1 MAPGRRHSPAPPPPA
16 VPEGQERAGDLPARL
31 APLSPGL
38 DRPPGSPGEAAGRR
52 RRSPTGRRPAEAAP
66 APGRGAG
73 GWAGS
78 STAAP
83 GLRRASSGRARA
95 RAGPFPA
102 AAPGLPLPAARSG
115 PGGGRR
121 GPRGSGGER
130 GSARR
135 GAAGGMALVPYEEG
149 AGWGARQ
156 LHSPSATFRFARR
169 TIRLRQDWRRL
180 GVAAVVWDAA
190 VVLCAY
196 LEMGSIDLRDR
207 SVIELG
213 AGTGLLGIVATLL
226 GARVTIT
233 DRAAALEFLESNVQ
247 ANLPSELRPRAV
259 VKELTWGKD
268 LGNFPPGAF
277 DFILGADIVYL
288 EETFAELLQTLEH
301 LCSEQTVILLSC
313 RIRYERDHKFL
324 KMLRG
329 RFSVY
334 EVHYDSSQDVHI
346 YKAQRGSPKDDF

>member
-1 MAPGRRHSPAPPPPA
+1 
-16 VPEGQERAGDLPARL
+16 
-31 APLSPGL
+31 
-38 DRPPGSPGEAAGRR
+38 
-52 RRSPTGRRPAEAAP
+52 
-66 APGRGAG
+66 
-73 GWAGS
+73 
-78 STAAP
+78 
-83 GLRRASSGRARA
+83 
-95 RAGPFPA
+95 
-102 AAPGLPLPAARSG
+102 
-115 PGGGRR
+115 
-121 GPRGSGGER
+121 
-130 GSARR
+130 
-135 GAAGGMALVPYEEG
+135 MALVPYEEG

-156 LHSPSATFRFARR
+156 LHSPSATYRFASH
-169 TIRLRQDWRRL
+169 TIRLKQDWRRL

-196 LEMGSIDLRDR
+196 LEMGGIDLRDQ

-226 GARVTIT
+226 

-334 EVHYDSSQDVHI
+334 EVHYDSSKDVHI
-346 YKAQRGSPKDDF
+346 YKAQRGSRKDDF

>member
-1 MAPGRRHSPAPPPPA
+1 
-16 VPEGQERAGDLPARL
+16 
-31 APLSPGL
+31 
-38 DRPPGSPGEAAGRR
+38 
-52 RRSPTGRRPAEAAP
+52 
-66 APGRGAG
+66 
-73 GWAGS
+73 
-78 STAAP
+78 
-83 GLRRASSGRARA
+83 
-95 RAGPFPA
+95 
-102 AAPGLPLPAARSG
+102 
-115 PGGGRR
+115 
-121 GPRGSGGER
+121 
-130 GSARR
+130 
-135 GAAGGMALVPYEEG
+135 MALVPYEEG

-156 LHSPSATFRFARR
+156 LHSPSATYRFARR

-196 LEMGSIDLRDR
+196 LEMGGVDLKDR
-207 SVIELG
+207 SAIELG

-247 ANLPSELRPRAV
+247 ANLPSELRPKAV

-268 LGNFPPGAF
+268 LGNFPPGAY

-288 EETFAELLQTLEH
+288 EETFAELLQTLDH

-334 EVHYDSSQDVHI
+334 EVHYDSSKDVHI
-346 YKAQRGSPKDDF
+346 YKAQRGTRKDDF

>member
-1 MAPGRRHSPAPPPPA
+1 
-16 VPEGQERAGDLPARL
+16 
-31 APLSPGL
+31 
-38 DRPPGSPGEAAGRR
+38 
-52 RRSPTGRRPAEAAP
+52 
-66 APGRGAG
+66 
-73 GWAGS
+73 
-78 STAAP
+78 
-83 GLRRASSGRARA
+83 
-95 RAGPFPA
+95 
-102 AAPGLPLPAARSG
+102 
-115 PGGGRR
+115 
-121 GPRGSGGER
+121 
-130 GSARR
+130 
-135 GAAGGMALVPYEEG
+135 MALVPYEEG

-156 LHSPSATFRFARR
+156 LHSPSATYRFASH

-196 LEMGSIDLRDR
+196 LETGGIDLRDQ

-213 AGTGLLGIVATLL
+213 AGTGLLGIVATLLGKGFFLHILLYHL

-259 VKELTWGKD
+259 VKELTWGRD

-329 RFSVY
+329 HFSVY
-334 EVHYDSSQDVHI
+334 EVHYDSSKDVHI
-346 YKAQRGSPKDDF
+346 YKARRGSFKDDF

>member
-1 MAPGRRHSPAPPPPA
+1 
-16 VPEGQERAGDLPARL
+16 
-31 APLSPGL
+31 
-38 DRPPGSPGEAAGRR
+38 
-52 RRSPTGRRPAEAAP
+52 
-66 APGRGAG
+66 
-73 GWAGS
+73 
-78 STAAP
+78 
-83 GLRRASSGRARA
+83 
-95 RAGPFPA
+95 
-102 AAPGLPLPAARSG
+102 
-115 PGGGRR
+115 
-121 GPRGSGGER
+121 
-130 GSARR
+130 
-135 GAAGGMALVPYEEG
+135 MALVPYEEG

-156 LHSPSATFRFARR
+156 LHSPSATYRFASH

-196 LEMGSIDLRDR
+196 LETEGIDLRDR

-226 GARVTIT
+226 GKGFFLFVCAHVTIT

-247 ANLPSELRPRAV
+247 ANLPSELRLRAV

-329 RFSVY
+329 HFSVY
-334 EVHYDSSQDVHI
+334 EVHYDSSKDVHI
-346 YKAQRGSPKDDF
+346 YKAQRGSRKDDF

>member
-1 MAPGRRHSPAPPPPA
+1 
-16 VPEGQERAGDLPARL
+16 
-31 APLSPGL
+31 
-38 DRPPGSPGEAAGRR
+38 
-52 RRSPTGRRPAEAAP
+52 
-66 APGRGAG
+66 
-73 GWAGS
+73 
-78 STAAP
+78 
-83 GLRRASSGRARA
+83 
-95 RAGPFPA
+95 
-102 AAPGLPLPAARSG
+102 
-115 PGGGRR
+115 
-121 GPRGSGGER
+121 
-130 GSARR
+130 
-135 GAAGGMALVPYEEG
+135 MALVPYEEG

-156 LHSPSATFRFARR
+156 LHSPSATYRFASH
-169 TIRLRQDWRRL
+169 TIRLKQDWRRL

-196 LEMGSIDLRDR
+196 LEMGGIDLRDR

-226 GARVTIT
+226 DILLYRLGAHVTIT

-288 EETFAELLQTLEH
+288 EETFAELLQTLEY
-301 LCSEQTVILLSC
+301 LCSERTVILLSC

-334 EVHYDSSQDVHI
+334 EVHYDSSKDVHI
-346 YKAQRGSPKDDF
+346 YKAQRGSHKDDF

>member
-1 MAPGRRHSPAPPPPA
+1 
-16 VPEGQERAGDLPARL
+16 
-31 APLSPGL
+31 
-38 DRPPGSPGEAAGRR
+38 
-52 RRSPTGRRPAEAAP
+52 
-66 APGRGAG
+66 
-73 GWAGS
+73 
-78 STAAP
+78 
-83 GLRRASSGRARA
+83 
-95 RAGPFPA
+95 
-102 AAPGLPLPAARSG
+102 
-115 PGGGRR
+115 
-121 GPRGSGGER
+121 
-130 GSARR
+130 
-135 GAAGGMALVPYEEG
+135 MALVPYEEG

-156 LHSPSATFRFARR
+156 LHSPSATYRFASH

-196 LEMGSIDLRDR
+196 LETGGIDLRDR

-226 GARVTIT
+226 

-329 RFSVY
+329 HFSVY
-334 EVHYDSSQDVHI
+334 EVHYDSSKDVHI
-346 YKAQRGSPKDDF
+346 YKAQRGSRKDDF

>member
-1 MAPGRRHSPAPPPPA
+1 
-16 VPEGQERAGDLPARL
+16 
-31 APLSPGL
+31 
-38 DRPPGSPGEAAGRR
+38 
-52 RRSPTGRRPAEAAP
+52 
-66 APGRGAG
+66 
-73 GWAGS
+73 
-78 STAAP
+78 
-83 GLRRASSGRARA
+83 
-95 RAGPFPA
+95 
-102 AAPGLPLPAARSG
+102 
-115 PGGGRR
+115 
-121 GPRGSGGER
+121 
-130 GSARR
+130 
-135 GAAGGMALVPYEEG
+135 MALVPYEEG

-156 LHSPSATFRFARR
+156 LHSPSATYRFASH
-169 TIRLRQDWRRL
+169 TIRLKQDWRRL

-196 LEMGSIDLRDR
+196 LEVGGIDLRDR

-226 GARVTIT
+226 GKGFFCLFKAIYNCSAHVTIT

-288 EETFAELLQTLEH
+288 EETFAELLQTLEY

-334 EVHYDSSQDVHI
+334 EVHYDSSKDVHI
-346 YKAQRGSPKDDF
+346 YKAQRGSRKDDF

>member
-1 MAPGRRHSPAPPPPA
+1 
-16 VPEGQERAGDLPARL
+16 
-31 APLSPGL
+31 
-38 DRPPGSPGEAAGRR
+38 
-52 RRSPTGRRPAEAAP
+52 
-66 APGRGAG
+66 
-73 GWAGS
+73 
-78 STAAP
+78 
-83 GLRRASSGRARA
+83 
-95 RAGPFPA
+95 
-102 AAPGLPLPAARSG
+102 
-115 PGGGRR
+115 
-121 GPRGSGGER
+121 
-130 GSARR
+130 
-135 GAAGGMALVPYEEG
+135 
-149 AGWGARQ
+149 
-156 LHSPSATFRFARR
+156 
-169 TIRLRQDWRRL
+169 
-180 GVAAVVWDAA
+180 A

-196 LEMGSIDLRDR
+196 LEIGGIDLRDR

-226 GARVTIT
+226 GTKALLDLRALYSKCCAHVTIT

-247 ANLPSELRPRAV
+247 ANLPSELCPRAV

-268 LGNFPPGAF
+268 LDNFPPGAF

-334 EVHYDSSQDVHI
+334 EVHYDSSKDVHI
-346 YKAQRGSPKDDF
+346 YKAQKGSRKDDF